1 MNSRVA
7 RAKRMFV
14 LWRWVAAMPMLVAL
28 SGAAY
33 AQAGDAQMLKEKDQA
48 EGKEIK
54 QYIDRMQ
61 NDENYEKTIHEQ
73 PSAPKSNDPWGSVRA
88 ATTPASSAAKPAAKP
103 ATKTASGSGKPAA
116 IKPGAVKPAPSTNS
130 ATQKS
135 Q

>member
-1 MNSRVA
+1 
-7 RAKRMFV
+7 
-14 LWRWVAAMPMLVAL
+14 MPMLFAL

-54 QYIDRMQ
+54 QYIDKMQ
-61 NDENYEKTIHEQ
+61 NDENYEKTIREQ

-88 ATTPASSAAKPAAKP
+88 VGTPAAKPAAKP

-116 IKPGAVKPAPSTNS
+116 IKPGAVKPAPSTSS